1 VSRWDEMWEYL
12 RKLYEQA
19 GREYT
24 VWGAGFYERN
34 EPWFLAGLQ
43 VKVQRAIERK
53 EAADGQPAR

>member
-12 RKLYEQA
+12 KKLYAQTD
-19 GREYT
+19 RHYT
-24 VWGAGFYERN
+24 VWAAGFYERN

>member
-1 VSRWDEMWEYL
+1 VSRWDEMWNYL
-12 RKLYEQA
+12 KKLYEQA

-24 VWGAGFYERN
+24 VWAAGFYEAN

-53 EAADGQPAR
+53 EAADAVAE

>member
-1 VSRWDEMWEYL
+1 VSRWDEMWNYL
-12 RKLYEQA
+12 KTLYGQA

-24 VWGAGFYERN
+24 VWAAGFYERN

-53 EAADGQPAR
+53 EAR

>member
-1 VSRWDEMWEYL
+1 MSRWDEMWAHL
-12 RKLYEQA
+12 RWVYERA

-24 VWGAGFYERN
+24 VWAAGWYERN

-53 EAADGQPAR
+53 ERE